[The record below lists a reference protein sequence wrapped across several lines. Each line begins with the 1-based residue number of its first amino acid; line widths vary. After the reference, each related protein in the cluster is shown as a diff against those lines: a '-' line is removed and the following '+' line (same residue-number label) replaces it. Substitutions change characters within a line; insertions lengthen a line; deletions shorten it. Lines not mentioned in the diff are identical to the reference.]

1 MCDLFRQF
9 GGINPIWKLEAF
21 FVHDFFLQVF
31 SGQPDSYP
39 AAFSW
44 NCSPGFLPDEHG
56 FVLVSTGV
64 FAFFEWFQ
72 HVFMVVS
79 EIHQSQRSW

>member
-1 MCDLFRQF
+1 MF
-9 GGINPIWKLEAF
+9 
-21 FVHDFFLQVF
+21 FFLQGIP
-31 SGQPDSYP
+31 GQPDSYP

-79 EIHQSQRSW
+79 EIHLDHATVLASSCNML